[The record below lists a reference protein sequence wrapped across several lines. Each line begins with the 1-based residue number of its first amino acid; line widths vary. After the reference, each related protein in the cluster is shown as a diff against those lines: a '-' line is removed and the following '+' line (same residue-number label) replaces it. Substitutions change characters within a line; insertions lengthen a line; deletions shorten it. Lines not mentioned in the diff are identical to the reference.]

1 MPQAVAEVEQ
11 MAAVIARQRIAVLAE
26 IGDVVEPGGEP
37 VIFLLGHRAAARVL
51 ALAEIARK
59 YQLLIVRYVLIAEQ
73 QHRVFV
79 HAGFDIPGLPRR
91 QRLAQIDARDLTEKM
106 RVKLPD
112 RDSHGV
118 SPDRGA
124 VLPLHLREKLLP
136 DLAMSTSSGR
146 MRRIQALRS
155 SCPGRGAASL
165 RRCTAEPGPRRDQRT
180 MGPGSAA
187 HHAATST
194 RS

>member
-1 MPQAVAEVEQ
+1 MPLAVAELN
-11 MAAVIARQRIAVLAE
+11 MMDAGIAGLRHAVLAE
-26 IGDVVEPGGEP
+26 FGDVVQPGRQP
-37 VIFLLGHRAAARVL
+37 VIFLLGHGAAARAL

-106 RVKLPD
+106 PVKLPY

-118 SPDRGA
+118 SPDLAA

-146 MRRIQALRS
+146 MRRRQHVM
-155 SCPGRGAASL
+155 PG
-165 RRCTAEPGPRRDQRT
+165 
-180 MGPGSAA
+180 
-187 HHAATST
+187 
-194 RS
+194 